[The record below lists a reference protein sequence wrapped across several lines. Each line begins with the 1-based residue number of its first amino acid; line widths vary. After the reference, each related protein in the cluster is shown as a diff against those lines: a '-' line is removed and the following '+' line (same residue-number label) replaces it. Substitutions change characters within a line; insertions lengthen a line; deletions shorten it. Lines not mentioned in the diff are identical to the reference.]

1 MNKQKI
7 ALLTDSCA
15 DIPAALCKRYDI
27 YVVPLKLIFSDGE
40 YADGVDITPTEVYR
54 RLPQEMPKTTLPSG
68 ASVEQVLGRIRRAG
82 YTRVLAIHLSGGLS
96 GTCNLVRVVG
106 AQTEGLEI
114 AAFDSL
120 SGSLGTGMMVLQA
133 ARWIEQ
139 GWSWAELLRAVPPLM
154 QDTHVFFCVQHP
166 GIPAKRRTHR
176 QDLCGCRHAAADQA
190 HPVLCTGRTADQ
202 SGKGARP
209 QGGYTENGANG
220 RGACTA
226 RRALQ
231 SRSRPRGFS
240 GRTERDPALAQKI
253 MPDFEAFAEGRSTAP
268 WALMWDRSCSV
279 WGLQLLETAENTKK
293 CVNYGIVTFFRQKKC
308 YNISLDED
316 NAKSNKSRKG

>member
-15 DIPAALCKRYDI
+15 DIPAVLCKRYDI

-68 ASVEQVLGRIRRAG
+68 AAVEQVLGRIRRAG

-154 QDTHVFFCVQHP
+154 QDTHVFFCVNTLEYLQKGGRIGKISAVAGTLLQIKP
-166 GIPAKRRTHR
+166 ILSFAPDGQLTSMAKVRGRKAAI
-176 QDLCGCRHAAADQA
+176 QKMVQMAAARV
-190 HPVLCTGRTADQ
+190 PR
-202 SGKGARP
+202 GARFNLAVAH
-209 QGGYTENGANG
+209 GDSLAELKEI
-220 RGACTA
+220 RV
-226 RRALQ
+226 
-231 SRSRPRGFS
+231 
-240 GRTERDPALAQKI
+240 LAQKV
-253 MPDFEAFAEGRSTAP
+253 MPDFEAFAEGEIDCTLGSYVGP
-268 WALMWDRSCSV
+268 QLLGV
-279 WGLQLLETAENTKK
+279 GVQLLESAENAKK
-293 CVNYGIVTFFRQKKC
+293 CVN
-308 YNISLDED
+308 
-316 NAKSNKSRKG
+316 

>member
-106 AQTEGLEI
+106 AQTEGLEV

-154 QDTHVFFCVQHP
+154 QDTHVFFCVNTLEYLQKGGRIGKISAVAGTLLQIKP
-166 GIPAKRRTHR
+166 ILSFAPDGQLTSMAKVRGRKAAI
-176 QDLCGCRHAAADQA
+176 QKMVQMAAARV
-190 HPVLCTGRTADQ
+190 PR
-202 SGKGARP
+202 GARFNLAVAH
-209 QGGYTENGANG
+209 GD
-220 RGACTA
+220 
-226 RRALQ
+226 
-231 SRSRPRGFS
+231 S
-240 GRTERDPALAQKI
+240 PAELKEIRVLAQKV
-253 MPDFEAFAEGRSTAP
+253 MPDFEAFAEGEIDCTLGSYVGP
-268 WALMWDRSCSV
+268 QLLGV
-279 WGLQLLETAENTKK
+279 GVQLLESAENAKK
-293 CVNYGIVTFFRQKKC
+293 CVN
-308 YNISLDED
+308 
-316 NAKSNKSRKG
+316 

>member
-15 DIPAALCKRYDI
+15 DIPAVLCKRYDI

-154 QDTHVFFCVQHP
+154 QDTHVFFCVNTLEYLQKGGRIGKISAVAGTLLQIKP
-166 GIPAKRRTHR
+166 ILSFAPDGQLTSLAKVRGRKAAI
-176 QDLCGCRHAAADQA
+176 QKMVQMAAARV
-190 HPVLCTGRTADQ
+190 PR
-202 SGKGARP
+202 GARFNLAVAHGDSP
-209 QGGYTENGANG
+209 AELKEI
-220 RGACTA
+220 R
-226 RRALQ
+226 
-231 SRSRPRGFS
+231 
-240 GRTERDPALAQKI
+240 ALAQKI
-253 MPDFEAFAEGRSTAP
+253 MPDFEAFAEGEIDCTLGSYVGP
-268 WALMWDRSCSV
+268 QLLGV
-279 WGLQLLETAENTKK
+279 GVQLLESAENAKK
-293 CVNYGIVTFFRQKKC
+293 CVN
-308 YNISLDED
+308 
-316 NAKSNKSRKG
+316 

>member
-106 AQTEGLEI
+106 AQAEGLEV

-139 GWSWAELLRAVPPLM
+139 GWSWAELLRAIPLLM
-154 QDTHVFFCVQHP
+154 KDTHVFFCVNTLEYLQKGGRIGKISAVAGTLLQIKP
-166 GIPAKRRTHR
+166 ILSFAPDGQLTSLAKVRGRKAAI
-176 QDLCGCRHAAADQA
+176 QKMVQMAAARV
-190 HPVLCTGRTADQ
+190 PR
-202 SGKGARP
+202 GARFNLAVAHGDSP
-209 QGGYTENGANG
+209 AE
-220 RGACTA
+220 
-226 RRALQ
+226 LKEI
-231 SRSRPRGFS
+231 
-240 GRTERDPALAQKI
+240 RTLAQKI
-253 MPDFEAFAEGRSTAP
+253 MPDFEAFAEGEIDCTLGSYVGP
-268 WALMWDRSCSV
+268 QLLGV
-279 WGLQLLETAENTKK
+279 GVQLLETAENDKMFVK
-293 CVNYGIVTFFRQKKC
+293 
-308 YNISLDED
+308 
-316 NAKSNKSRKG
+316 

>member
-68 ASVEQVLGRIRRAG
+68 AAVEQVLGRIRRAG

-154 QDTHVFFCVQHP
+154 QDTHVFFCVNTLEYLQKGGRIGKISAVAGTLLQIKP
-166 GIPAKRRTHR
+166 ILSFAPDGQLTSLAKVRGRKAAI
-176 QDLCGCRHAAADQA
+176 QKMVQMAAARV
-190 HPVLCTGRTADQ
+190 PR
-202 SGKGARP
+202 GARFNLAVAH
-209 QGGYTENGANG
+209 GD
-220 RGACTA
+220 
-226 RRALQ
+226 
-231 SRSRPRGFS
+231 S
-240 GRTERDPALAQKI
+240 PAELKEIRVLAQKV
-253 MPDFEAFAEGRSTAP
+253 MPDFEAFAEGEIDCTLGSYVGP
-268 WALMWDRSCSV
+268 QLLGV
-279 WGLQLLETAENTKK
+279 GVQLLESAENAKK
-293 CVNYGIVTFFRQKKC
+293 CVN
-308 YNISLDED
+308 
-316 NAKSNKSRKG
+316 

>member
-27 YVVPLKLIFSDGE
+27 YVVPLKSIFSDGE
-40 YADGVDITPTEVYR
+40 HADGVDITPTEVYR

-68 ASVEQVLGRIRRAG
+68 AAVEQVLGRIRRAG

-154 QDTHVFFCVQHP
+154 QDTHVFFCVNTLEYLQKGGRIGKISAVAGTLLQIKP
-166 GIPAKRRTHR
+166 ILSFAPDGQLTSLAKVRGRKAAI
-176 QDLCGCRHAAADQA
+176 QKMVQMAAARV
-190 HPVLCTGRTADQ
+190 PR
-202 SGKGARP
+202 GARFNLAVAH
-209 QGGYTENGANG
+209 GD
-220 RGACTA
+220 
-226 RRALQ
+226 
-231 SRSRPRGFS
+231 S
-240 GRTERDPALAQKI
+240 PAELKEIRVLAQKV
-253 MPDFEAFAEGRSTAP
+253 MPDFEAFAEGEIDCTLGSYVGP
-268 WALMWDRSCSV
+268 QLLGV
-279 WGLQLLETAENTKK
+279 GVQLLESAENAKK
-293 CVNYGIVTFFRQKKC
+293 CVN
-308 YNISLDED
+308 
-316 NAKSNKSRKG
+316 

>member
-15 DIPAALCKRYDI
+15 DIPAVLCKRYDI

-68 ASVEQVLGRIRRAG
+68 AAVEQVLGRIRRAG

-106 AQTEGLEI
+106 AQTEGLEV

-154 QDTHVFFCVQHP
+154 QDTHVFFCVNTLEYLQKGGRIGKISAVAGTLLQIKP
-166 GIPAKRRTHR
+166 ILSFAPDGQLTSLAKVRGRKAAI
-176 QDLCGCRHAAADQA
+176 QKMVQMAAARV
-190 HPVLCTGRTADQ
+190 PR
-202 SGKGARP
+202 GARFNLAVAHGDSP
-209 QGGYTENGANG
+209 AELKEI
-220 RGACTA
+220 R
-226 RRALQ
+226 
-231 SRSRPRGFS
+231 
-240 GRTERDPALAQKI
+240 ALAQKI
-253 MPDFEAFAEGRSTAP
+253 MPDFEAFAEGEIDCTLGSYVGP
-268 WALMWDRSCSV
+268 QLLGV
-279 WGLQLLETAENTKK
+279 GVQLLETAENTKK
-293 CVNYGIVTFFRQKKC
+293 CVN
-308 YNISLDED
+308 
-316 NAKSNKSRKG
+316 

>member
-15 DIPAALCKRYDI
+15 DIPAVLCKRYDI

-68 ASVEQVLGRIRRAG
+68 AAVEQVLGRIRRAG

-106 AQTEGLEI
+106 AQTEGLEV

-154 QDTHVFFCVQHP
+154 QDTHVFFCVNTLEYLQKGGRIGKISAVAGTLLQIKP
-166 GIPAKRRTHR
+166 ILSFAPDGQLTSLAKVRGRKAAI
-176 QDLCGCRHAAADQA
+176 QKMVQMAAARV
-190 HPVLCTGRTADQ
+190 PR
-202 SGKGARP
+202 GARFNLAVAH
-209 QGGYTENGANG
+209 GD
-220 RGACTA
+220 
-226 RRALQ
+226 
-231 SRSRPRGFS
+231 S
-240 GRTERDPALAQKI
+240 PAELKEIRVLAQKV
-253 MPDFEAFAEGRSTAP
+253 MPDFEAFAEGEIDCTLGSYVGP
-268 WALMWDRSCSV
+268 QLLGV
-279 WGLQLLETAENTKK
+279 GVQLLESAENAKK
-293 CVNYGIVTFFRQKKC
+293 CVN
-308 YNISLDED
+308 
-316 NAKSNKSRKG
+316 

>member
-15 DIPAALCKRYDI
+15 DIPAVLCKRYDI

-54 RLPQEMPKTTLPSG
+54 RLPKEMPKPTLPSG
-68 ASVEQVLGRIRRAG
+68 AAVEQVLGRIRRAG

-106 AQTEGLEI
+106 AQTEGLEV

-154 QDTHVFFCVQHP
+154 QDTHVFFCVNTLEYLQKGGRIGKISAVAGTLLQIKP
-166 GIPAKRRTHR
+166 ILSFAPDGQLTSMAKVRGRKAAI
-176 QDLCGCRHAAADQA
+176 QKMVQMAAARV
-190 HPVLCTGRTADQ
+190 PR
-202 SGKGARP
+202 GARFNLAVAH
-209 QGGYTENGANG
+209 GD
-220 RGACTA
+220 
-226 RRALQ
+226 
-231 SRSRPRGFS
+231 S
-240 GRTERDPALAQKI
+240 PAELKEIRVLAQKV
-253 MPDFEAFAEGRSTAP
+253 MPDFEAFAEGEIDCTLGSYVGP
-268 WALMWDRSCSV
+268 QLLGV
-279 WGLQLLETAENTKK
+279 GVQLLESAENAKK
-293 CVNYGIVTFFRQKKC
+293 CVN
-308 YNISLDED
+308 
-316 NAKSNKSRKG
+316 

>member
-154 QDTHVFFCVQHP
+154 QDTHVFFCVNTLEYLQKGGRIGKISAVAGTLLQIKP
-166 GIPAKRRTHR
+166 ILSFAPDGQLTSLAKVRGRKAAI
-176 QDLCGCRHAAADQA
+176 QKMVQMAAARV
-190 HPVLCTGRTADQ
+190 PR
-202 SGKGARP
+202 GARFNLAVAH
-209 QGGYTENGANG
+209 GD
-220 RGACTA
+220 
-226 RRALQ
+226 
-231 SRSRPRGFS
+231 S
-240 GRTERDPALAQKI
+240 PAELKEIRVLAQKV
-253 MPDFEAFAEGRSTAP
+253 MPDFEAFAEGEIDCTLGSYVGP
-268 WALMWDRSCSV
+268 QLLGV
-279 WGLQLLETAENTKK
+279 GVQLLESAENAKK
-293 CVNYGIVTFFRQKKC
+293 CVN
-308 YNISLDED
+308 
-316 NAKSNKSRKG
+316 

>member
-68 ASVEQVLGRIRRAG
+68 ASVEQVLGRIRRSG

-154 QDTHVFFCVQHP
+154 QDTHVFFCVNTLEYLQKGGRIGKISAVAGTLLQIKP
-166 GIPAKRRTHR
+166 ILSFAPDGQLTSLAKVRGRKAAI
-176 QDLCGCRHAAADQA
+176 QKMVQMAAARV
-190 HPVLCTGRTADQ
+190 PR
-202 SGKGARP
+202 GARFNLAVAHGDSP
-209 QGGYTENGANG
+209 AELKEI
-220 RGACTA
+220 R
-226 RRALQ
+226 
-231 SRSRPRGFS
+231 
-240 GRTERDPALAQKI
+240 ALAQKI
-253 MPDFEAFAEGRSTAP
+253 MPDFEAFAEGEIDCTLGSYVGP
-268 WALMWDRSCSV
+268 QLLGV
-279 WGLQLLETAENTKK
+279 GVQLLETAENTKK
-293 CVNYGIVTFFRQKKC
+293 CVN
-308 YNISLDED
+308 
-316 NAKSNKSRKG
+316 